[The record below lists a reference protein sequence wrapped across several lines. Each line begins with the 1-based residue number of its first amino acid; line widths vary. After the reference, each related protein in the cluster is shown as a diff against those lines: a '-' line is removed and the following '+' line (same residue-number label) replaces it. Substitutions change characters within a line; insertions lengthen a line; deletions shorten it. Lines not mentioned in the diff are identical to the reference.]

1 MVVIFKRGSGIVH
14 SSRLLRCS
22 NDHSAYFLATV
33 YCKTTWT
40 SINKLNAIFYCL
52 VSEKDWLLN
61 LLKVDWI
68 KKKFKVIK
76 LFHYSNWAENN
87 LSVLFIT
94 SHNDCQ
100 VKSYLSKETNT
111 CRKRFICATWI
122 NRWQNITGIIASS
135 R

>member
-22 NDHSAYFLATV
+22 NDHNAYFLATV
-33 YCKTTWT
+33 YCQTTF
-40 SINKLNAIFYCL
+40 NKLNAIDYCV
-52 VSEKDWLLN
+52 VSEKYRLLN
-61 LLKVDWI
+61 LLKVDCI

-100 VKSYLSKETNT
+100 VKSYLSKETNI
-111 CRKRFICATWI
+111 CRKRFICTTWI